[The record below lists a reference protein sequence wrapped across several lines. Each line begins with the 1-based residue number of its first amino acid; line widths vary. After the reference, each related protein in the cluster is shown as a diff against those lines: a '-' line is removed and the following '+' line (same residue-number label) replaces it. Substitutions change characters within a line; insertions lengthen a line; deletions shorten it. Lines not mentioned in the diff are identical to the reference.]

1 MDNMGDR
8 EGRAARMA
16 ARVENV
22 VLEDADVDADSSS
35 GNESLEEVVRAP
47 LGRARPPAIVASSAM
62 DPGMWINMVNVK
74 PPYWKWIQ
82 QFVLEEHFE
91 IICTEYD

>member
-8 EGRAARMA
+8 AGRAARRA

-47 LGRARPPAIVASSAM
+47 LGRARPPAVVAPLAM
-62 DPGMWINMVNVK
+62 DPGMWLKRV
-74 PPYWKWIQ
+74 
-82 QFVLEEHFE
+82 
-91 IICTEYD
+91 